1 MGWWKF
7 AGLLALTV
15 LPGCHTRAPD
25 AREGVVGGLREGA
38 LAPLEDLNVRR
49 EEIPSILSDLD
60 VYDKPVPSTCTGIEI
75 EIADLEAYVGSDI
88 DRVVQPEAQTSL
100 RGRVE
105 DLADDQA
112 YKLVSD
118 LTTDFIPFRSMVR
131 RATGAS
137 AHDKAVREAYRRG
150 RLRRSYLKGVGF
162 AMGCDSPAAP
172 RFPQT
177 IAERKR
183 LDEEAAAV
191 SFEVL
196 EVPPAW

>member
-1 MGWWKF
+1 M
-7 AGLLALTV
+7 
-15 LPGCHTRAPD
+15 
-25 AREGVVGGLREGA
+25 VGGIREGA

-49 EEIPSILSDLD
+49 EQIPPLLAELD
-60 VYDKPVPSTCTGIEI
+60 VYEKPVPSSCTGIEI
-75 EIADLEAYVGSDI
+75 EIADLESYVGSDI
-88 DRVVQPEAQTSL
+88 DRVAPVGSTSF
-100 RGRVE
+100 RSRMS
-105 DLADDQA
+105 DIADDQA
-112 YKLVSD
+112 YRLVSD

-177 IAERKR
+177 VAERRR
-183 LDEEAAAV
+183 LDAEAASV

>member
-1 MGWWKF
+1 MGWWKI
-7 AGLLALTV
+7 AGLGLLVAL
-15 LPGCHTRAPD
+15 GACHTRAPD
-25 AREGVVGGLREGA
+25 AREGMVGGIKEGA

-49 EEIPSILSDLD
+49 EMIPEILAELD
-60 VYDKPVPSTCTGIEI
+60 VYEKPVPSTCTGIEI

-88 DRVVQPEAQTSL
+88 DRAPQAEAALSL
-100 RGRVE
+100 RGRVS

-112 YKLVSD
+112 YRLVSD

-162 AMGCDSPAAP
+162 AMGCKSPAAP

-177 IAERKR
+177 VAERRR
-183 LDEEAAAV
+183 LDAEASSV
-191 SFEVL
+191 TFEVL

>member
-1 MGWWKF
+1 LV
-7 AGLLALTV
+7 AAS
-15 LPGCHTRAPD
+15 GCHTRAPD
-25 AREGVVGGLREGA
+25 AREGMVGGIREGA

-49 EEIPSILSDLD
+49 EEIPALLAELD
-60 VYDKPVPSTCTGIEI
+60 VYEKPVPSSCTGIEI
-75 EIADLEAYVGSDI
+75 EIADLESYVGSDI
-88 DRVVQPEAQTSL
+88 DRVATPDTGTSL
-100 RGRVE
+100 RSRVS

-112 YKLVSD
+112 YRLVSD

-137 AHDKAVREAYRRG
+137 AHDRAVREAYRRG

-177 IAERKR
+177 VAERRR
-183 LDEEAAAV
+183 LEAEAAAV
-191 SFEVL
+191 TFEVL